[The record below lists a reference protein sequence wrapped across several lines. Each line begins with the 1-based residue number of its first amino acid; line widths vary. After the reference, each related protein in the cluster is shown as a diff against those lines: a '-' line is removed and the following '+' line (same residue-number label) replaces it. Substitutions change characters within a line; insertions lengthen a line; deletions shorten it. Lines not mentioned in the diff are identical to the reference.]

1 MKKIMV
7 EGRIMPVR
15 IAWIAVV
22 AAAFTLACA
31 SAKVDPARQLVDE
44 STLVKPSVV
53 WIYDFAVRGPNQP
66 AATTSEERET
76 LAKDRKIAHALS
88 EVVISTLNEKGI
100 ESRFALE
107 DDAPPVNA
115 LLLKG
120 HFITIDEGST
130 LGRMVIGFGVGA
142 QELRVQMESYQMT
155 ASGTQ
160 EPIAITEATAEGS
173 KMPGM
178 AVPVAAG
185 AAVGNVVVSVAV
197 SGTMATFRELG
208 GAMQKSVKQLGEAIA
223 ERGVSFYQR
232 KGWL

>member
-1 MKKIMV
+1 
-7 EGRIMPVR
+7 MPVR
-15 IAWIAVV
+15 ITWIAVV
-22 AAAFTLACA
+22 AAALALACA
-31 SAKVDPARQLVDE
+31 GATVEPARQLVDE
-44 STLVKPSVV
+44 STIVKPSVV
-53 WIYDFAVRGPNQP
+53 WVYDFAVRGPNQP

-88 EVVISTLNEKGI
+88 EVVISTLNQQGI

-107 DDAPPVNA
+107 DDTPPLNA

-120 HFITIDEGST
+120 RFITIDEGSA
-130 LGRMVIGFGVGA
+130 LGRMAIGFGVGA
-142 QELRVQMESYQMT
+142 QELRVQMETYQTT
-155 ASGTQ
+155 AGGVERPLAISEARADSG
-160 EPIAITEATAEGS
+160 

-178 AVPVAAG
+178 AVPVSAG
-185 AAVGNVVVSVAV
+185 AMMGNVLVSVAV
-197 SGTMATFRELG
+197 SGGMATFRELG